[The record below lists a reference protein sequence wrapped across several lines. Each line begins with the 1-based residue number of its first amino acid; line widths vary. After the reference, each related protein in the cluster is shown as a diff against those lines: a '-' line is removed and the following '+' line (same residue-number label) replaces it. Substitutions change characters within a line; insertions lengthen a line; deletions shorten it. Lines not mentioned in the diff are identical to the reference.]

1 VTRVRKLLIGL
12 LAAAILAVAG
22 FFGFE
27 FYVQHRIESE
37 IEAAFE
43 PIRAAGGKASH
54 GKVSFDLR
62 NRTIRVADMTGETA
76 ATPALRFKIAGLTA
90 SGVGQSD
97 AAGRFAETIEISDV
111 ELGLQADWSLAYKA
125 PRVVIKDYKAPAGH
139 SPSLA
144 GSTAA
149 DVYRSALLQFA
160 AITASSLTAPSQSIE
175 IGLPAGSGA
184 QSYSYN
190 YSNVTLN
197 DIKQGQVARIT
208 ADRAEFTASIRQNGK
223 TEKLGG
229 ELAGLA
235 LDDFDSAPVAAMFDP
250 ARPDDDKYLRVYR
263 RINVGAY
270 TVSLPEGVRMRMD
283 GHTIDDVGL
292 RPSRLQLPQLMA
304 MIASPPPGSTPNP
317 ALAREMMGKA
327 ASIYEGVHVG
337 NAEMRGL
344 AIESPAG
351 PLKLGTIRFNLD
363 NGKIGELA
371 LEGLEAGSPQA
382 PVKLARFAIRSFDVT
397 GLLRLAS
404 QFLTPGQP
412 PSSDQLLAM
421 LPLLEGAEIK
431 GLVAPFK
438 TTNKQV
444 KVDTISLDWGQFV
457 GPIPTKAHLIAKL
470 TTPIDATDP
479 AQEQLVAA
487 GLTTAAIDVDLGAAW
502 TEASGAFVLDP
513 VKFDFG
519 EVLEAS
525 AHVSLAHVPRGL
537 FSPDLPQATAMAS
550 QIEAGTLEL
559 TLRDT
564 GGVDLAVA
572 QYALA
577 QTISRD
583 AARRALV
590 DSIKTSAQANTDNA
604 DVLAAAE
611 AIARFI
617 ETPRGTLTLK
627 LTPLGTVPALQLVQL
642 MKTDP
647 MTALAQFRI
656 EASSGL

>member
-1 VTRVRKLLIGL
+1 MRKLLIGL
-12 LAAAILAVAG
+12 LAAAVLAVAG

-54 GKVSFDLR
+54 GKVSFDPR
-62 NRTIRVADMTGETA
+62 SRTIRIADITGETA

-90 SGVGQSD
+90 SGVGQD
-97 AAGRFAETIEISDV
+97 ATGRFADTIEVSDV

-125 PRVVIKDYKAPAGH
+125 PRVVIKDYKGPASL
-139 SPSLA
+139 SPSLT

-160 AITASSLTAPSQSIE
+160 AITATSLTAPSQSIE
-175 IGLPAGSGA
+175 IGLPAGAAA
-184 QSYSYN
+184 QSYSYT

-197 DIKQGQVARIT
+197 DIKQGKVGRIT
-208 ADRAEFTASIRQNGK
+208 TDRVEFTGSIRQNGK

-250 ARPDDDKYLRVYR
+250 GRADDDKYLRVYR
-263 RINVGAY
+263 RISGGTY
-270 TVSLPEGVRMRMD
+270 TVSLPEGVRLRMD
-283 GHTIDDVGL
+283 GHTIDDFGL

-304 MIASPPPGSTPNP
+304 MIAAPPPGSTPNP

-344 AIESPAG
+344 AVESPAG
-351 PLKLGTIRFNLD
+351 SLKLGTIRLSLD

-371 LEGLEAGSPQA
+371 LEGLEAGSPQG

-412 PSSDQLLAM
+412 PSSDQMIGM
-421 LPLLEGAEIK
+421 LRLLEGAEIK

-438 TTNKQV
+438 TTNKQI
-444 KVDTISLDWGQFV
+444 KVDTVSLDWGEFV
-457 GPIPTKAHLIAKL
+457 GVIPTRAHLIAKL
-470 TTPIDATDP
+470 VTPIDATDP
-479 AQEQLVAA
+479 AQKPLIAA
-487 GLTTAAIDVDLGAAW
+487 GLSTAAIDADLGAAW
-502 TEASGAFVLDP
+502 TETSGAFVLDP

-519 EVLEAS
+519 DVLEAQ
-525 AHVSLAHVPRGL
+525 ARVSLAHVPRGL
-537 FSPDLPQATAMAS
+537 FSPDLPQVMAAAA
-550 QIEAGTLEL
+550 QVEAGTLEL

-577 QTISRD
+577 QNISRE

-627 LTPLGTVPALQLVQL
+627 LTPLGKVPALQLVQL
-642 MKTDP
+642 TRTDP
-647 MTALAQFRI
+647 MLALAQFRI

>member
-1 VTRVRKLLIGL
+1 VRKLLIGL

-22 FFGFE
+22 FFGSG
-27 FYVQHRIESE
+27 FYVQHRIENE

-43 PIRAAGGKASH
+43 PLRAAGGKASH
-54 GKVSFDLR
+54 GKVSFDLLS
-62 NRTIRVADMTGETA
+62 RTVTIADITGETA

-97 AAGRFAETIEISDV
+97 TTGRFAQTIEISDV
-111 ELGLQADWSLAYKA
+111 ELGLQADWSLAYRA

-160 AITASSLTAPSQSIE
+160 TVTAASLTAPSQSIE
-175 IGLPAGSGA
+175 IGLPAGAGA
-184 QSYSYN
+184 QSYSYT

-197 DIKQGQVARIT
+197 DIRQGKVGTIT
-208 ADRAEFTASIRQNGK
+208 ADRAEFTASIRQNDK
-223 TEKLGG
+223 AEKIGG

-235 LDDFDSAPVAAMFDP
+235 LDEFDSAPIAAMFDP
-250 ARPDDDKYLRVYR
+250 ARADDDKYLRIYR
-263 RINVGAY
+263 RITVGPY
-270 TVSLPEGVRMRMD
+270 TVSLPEGMRLRMD

-337 NAEMRGL
+337 KAEMRGL

-351 PLKLGTIRFNLD
+351 PLKLGTIRFSLD

-382 PVKLARFAIRSFDVT
+382 PVKLARFAIKAFDVT

-412 PSSDQLLAM
+412 PAQLLAM
-421 LPLLEGAEIK
+421 APLLGGAEIK

-438 TTNKQV
+438 ATNKQV

-457 GPIPTKAHLIAKL
+457 GPIPTTAHLIAKL
-470 TTPIDATDP
+470 VTPIDATDP
-479 AQEQLVAA
+479 AQGPLIAA
-487 GLTTAAIDVDLGAAW
+487 GLNTAAIDLDLGAAW
-502 TEASGAFVLDP
+502 TEASGAFILDP

-519 EVLEAS
+519 DVLEAS

-537 FSPDLPQATAMAS
+537 FSPDLPQAMAMAS
-550 QIEAGTLEL
+550 QIEAGTLEF

-577 QTISRD
+577 QSISRD

-627 LTPLGTVPALQLVQL
+627 LTPLGKVPALQLVQL
-642 MKTDP
+642 MKTEP
-647 MTALAQFRI
+647 MLALAQFRI

>member
-1 VTRVRKLLIGL
+1 MTRVRKLLIGL

-22 FFGFE
+22 FFGSE
-27 FYVQHRIESE
+27 FYVQHRIEGE
-37 IEAAFE
+37 IEAAFD

-54 GKVSFDLR
+54 GKISFDLR
-62 NRTIRVADMTGETA
+62 HRTIRVADLTGETA

-97 AAGRFAETIEISDV
+97 ATGLFAETIEVSDV

-125 PRVVIKDYKAPAGH
+125 PRLVIKDYKAPAGQ
-139 SPSLA
+139 SRSLT

-149 DVYRSALLQFA
+149 EVYRSALLQFA
-160 AITASSLTAPSQSIE
+160 TITAASLTAPSQSIE
-175 IGLPAGSGA
+175 IGLPAGAGA

-197 DIKQGQVARIT
+197 DIKQGKVSTIT
-208 ADRAEFTASIRQNGK
+208 ADRADFTASIRQNGK
-223 TEKLGG
+223 TEKIGG
-229 ELAGLA
+229 ELVDLA

-250 ARPDDDKYLRVYR
+250 ARADDGKYLRVYR
-263 RINVGAY
+263 RINVGTY
-270 TVSLPEGVRMRMD
+270 TVSLPEGVRIHMN

-292 RPSRLQLPQLMA
+292 RPSRLQLPELMA
-304 MIASPPPGSTPNP
+304 MIAAPPPGPTPNP
-317 ALAREMMGKA
+317 ALARDFMGKA

-344 AIESPAG
+344 SLESPAG
-351 PLKLGTIRFNLD
+351 PLKLAAMRFSLD
-363 NGKIGELA
+363 NGKIGEFA
-371 LEGLEAGSPQA
+371 LEGLEAGSPQG
-382 PVKLARFAIRSFDVT
+382 PVKLARFAIKSFDVT

-412 PSSDQLLAM
+412 PSSGQLLAM

-457 GPIPTKAHLIAKL
+457 GPIPTRAHLIAKL
-470 TTPIDATDP
+470 TAPIDATDP
-479 AQEQLVAA
+479 SQKPLIAA

-519 EVLEAS
+519 DVLAAS
-525 AHVSLAHVPRGL
+525 ARVSLAHVPRGT
-537 FSPDLPQATAMAS
+537 FSPDLPQAMAMAT
-550 QIEAGTLEL
+550 QIEVGPLEL

-564 GGVDLAVA
+564 GGVDLVVA

-577 QTISRD
+577 QTVSRE

-590 DSIKTSAQANTDNA
+590 DSIRTSALANTDNA
-604 DVLAAAE
+604 GVLAAAE

-627 LTPLGTVPALQLVQL
+627 LTPLAKVPAMQLVGL

>member
-1 VTRVRKLLIGL
+1 VRKLLIGL

-62 NRTIRVADMTGETA
+62 NRTIRVADITGETA

-97 AAGRFAETIEISDV
+97 ATGRFAETIEVSDV
-111 ELGLQADWSLAYKA
+111 ELGLQADWSLTYKA
-125 PRVVIKDYKAPAGH
+125 PRVVIKEYKAPAGH

-250 ARPDDDKYLRVYR
+250 ARPNDDKYLRVYR
-263 RINVGAY
+263 RINVGPY

-337 NAEMRGL
+337 SAEMRGL

-363 NGKIGELA
+363 SGKIGELA

-382 PVKLARFAIRSFDVT
+382 PVKLARFAIKSFDVT

-421 LPLLEGAEIK
+421 LPLLEGAEIR

-438 TTNKQV
+438 ATNKQV

-457 GPIPTKAHLIAKL
+457 GPIPTRAHLIAKL
-470 TTPIDATDP
+470 TTPIDPTDP
-479 AQEQLVAA
+479 AQKQLVAA
-487 GLTTAAIDVDLGAAW
+487 GLNTAAIDLDLGAAW

-519 EVLEAS
+519 DVLEAS
-525 AHVSLAHVPRGL
+525 AQVSLAHVPRGI
-537 FSPDLPQATAMAS
+537 FSPDLPQAIAMAT

-577 QTISRD
+577 QTISRE

-627 LTPLGTVPALQLVQL
+627 LTPLGKVPALQLVQL

-647 MTALAQFRI
+647 MLALTQFRI

>member
-1 VTRVRKLLIGL
+1 MIGL

-27 FYVQHRIESE
+27 FYIQHRIESE
-37 IEAAFE
+37 IEAVLE

-54 GKVSFDLR
+54 GKVSFDLKS
-62 NRTIRVADMTGETA
+62 RTLRVADMTGETA

-97 AAGRFAETIEISDV
+97 ATGLVAETVEVSDV

-149 DVYRSALLQFA
+149 DVYRSALLHFA
-160 AITASSLTAPSQSIE
+160 AITAASLTAPSQSIE
-175 IGLPAGSGA
+175 IGLPAGAGA

-190 YSNVTLN
+190 YENVVLD
-197 DIKQGQVARIT
+197 DIKQGKIRAIT

-223 TEKLGG
+223 TEKIGG
-229 ELAGLA
+229 ELASLA
-235 LDDFDSAPVAAMFDP
+235 LDDFDSAPIAAMFDP
-250 ARPDDDKYLRVYR
+250 ARADDGKYLRVYR
-263 RINVGAY
+263 RINVGTY
-270 TVSLPEGVRMRMD
+270 TVSLPEGVRIHVN

-292 RPSRLQLPQLMA
+292 RPSRLQLPELMA
-304 MIASPPPGSTPNP
+304 MLAAPPPGPTPNP
-317 ALAREMMGKA
+317 ALARDFMGKA

-344 AIESPAG
+344 ALESPAG
-351 PLKLGTIRFNLD
+351 PLKLATMRFSLD
-363 NGKIGELA
+363 NGKIGEFA
-371 LEGLEAGSPQA
+371 LEGLEAGSPQG
-382 PVKLARFAIRSFDVT
+382 PVKLARFAIKSFDVT

-404 QFLTPGQP
+404 QFLTPGQA
-412 PSSDQLLAM
+412 PSPDQLLAM

-438 TTNKQV
+438 ATNKQV

-457 GPIPTKAHLIAKL
+457 GAIPTRAHLIAKL

-479 AQEQLVAA
+479 AQRPLIAA
-487 GLTTAAIDVDLGAAW
+487 GLNTAAIDVDLGAGW
-502 TEASGAFVLDP
+502 TEASGDFVLDP

-519 EVLEAS
+519 DVLKAS
-525 AHVSLAHVPRGL
+525 ARVSLAHVPRGI
-537 FSPDLPQATAMAS
+537 FSSDLPQAMAAAT
-550 QIEAGTLEL
+550 QIEAGPLEL

-572 QYALA
+572 QYARA
-577 QTISRD
+577 QTISRE

-590 DSIKTSAQANTDNA
+590 DSIRTSAQAKTDNA
-604 DVLAAAE
+604 DVLAAAD

-617 ETPRGTLTLK
+617 ENPRGSLTLK
-627 LTPLGTVPALQLVQL
+627 LTPLGKVPALQLIQL
-642 MKTDP
+642 STTDP
-647 MTALAQFRI
+647 MIALAQFRI
-656 EASSGL
+656 EVSSDL

>member
-1 VTRVRKLLIGL
+1 MRKLLIGL
-12 LAAAILAVAG
+12 LAAAVLAVAG

-54 GKVSFDLR
+54 GKVSFDPR
-62 NRTIRVADMTGETA
+62 NRTVRIADITGETA
-76 ATPALRFKIAGLTA
+76 ATPALRFKIADLTA
-90 SGVGQSD
+90 SGVGQD
-97 AAGRFAETIEISDV
+97 ATGRFADTIEVSDV

-125 PRVVIKDYKAPAGH
+125 PRVVIKDYKGPASL
-139 SPSLA
+139 SPSLT

-160 AITASSLTAPSQSIE
+160 AITATSLTAPSQSIE
-175 IGLPAGSGA
+175 IGLPAGAAA
-184 QSYSYN
+184 QSYSYT

-197 DIKQGQVARIT
+197 DIKQGRVGRIT
-208 ADRAEFTASIRQNGK
+208 TDRVEFTGSIRQNGK

-250 ARPDDDKYLRVYR
+250 DRADDDKYLRVYR
-263 RINVGAY
+263 RISGGTY
-270 TVSLPEGVRMRMD
+270 TVSLPEGVRLRMD
-283 GHTIDDVGL
+283 GHTIDDFGL

-304 MIASPPPGSTPNP
+304 MIAAPPPGSTPNP

-344 AIESPAG
+344 AVESPAG
-351 PLKLGTIRFNLD
+351 SLKLGTIRLGLD

-371 LEGLEAGSPQA
+371 LEGLEAGSPQG

-412 PSSDQLLAM
+412 PSSDQMIGM
-421 LPLLEGAEIK
+421 LRLLEGAEIK

-438 TTNKQV
+438 TTNKQI
-444 KVDTISLDWGQFV
+444 KVDTVSLDWGDFV
-457 GPIPTKAHLIAKL
+457 GVIPTRAHLIAKL
-470 TTPIDATDP
+470 VTPIDATDP
-479 AQEQLVAA
+479 AQKPLIAA
-487 GLTTAAIDVDLGAAW
+487 GLSTAAIDADLGAAW

-519 EVLEAS
+519 DVLEAQ
-525 AHVSLAHVPRGL
+525 ARVSLANVPRGL
-537 FSPDLPQATAMAS
+537 FSPDLPQVMAAAA
-550 QIEAGTLEL
+550 QVEAGTLEL

-577 QTISRD
+577 QNISRE

-627 LTPLGTVPALQLVQL
+627 LTPLGKVPALQLVQL

-647 MTALAQFRI
+647 MLALAQFRI